1 MKNKIKYHI
10 HKEISKMKVNVR
22 YLKAFV
28 IHLRT
33 EKQASMVK
41 MKKEK
46 QDGEHRENWGEI
58 RSMEDFCC
66 SLLNEIEDLD

>member
-1 MKNKIKYHI
+1 
-10 HKEISKMKVNVR
+10 MKVNVR

-33 EKQASMVK
+33 EKQASMVR

-46 QDGEHRENWGEI
+46 QDGGHTEN
-58 RSMEDFCC
+58 
-66 SLLNEIEDLD
+66 